1 MKIFELEDGTV
12 SIILENEQEKLWLY
26 ALSNTSVSD
35 AVSSAELLNVD
46 LGDELHHPQRDLY
59 FGMKNILGVE

>member
-12 SIILENEQEKLWLY
+12 SIILENEQEKLWVY
-26 ALSNTSVSD
+26 ALSNTSVSE
-35 AVSSAELLNVD
+35 AVSSAEMLNVD
-46 LGDELHHPQRDLY
+46 LGDELHHPQSDLY